1 MKMARFWTDGVLLM
15 NVLLALALVLAVAFY
30 LRFAIAM
37 HKELKRLRSPRI
49 LYDRNAAGVLAS
61 IGVHRIP
68 LVTQIRFEPKKRVA
82 H

>member
-1 MKMARFWTDGVLLM
+1 M
-15 NVLLALALVLAVAFY
+15 NVLLALALVLVVAFY

-37 HKELKRLRSPRI
+37 HRELKKLRSPRI
-49 LYDRNAAGVLAS
+49 LYDRNAARVLAS

-68 LVTQIRFEPKKRVA
+68 LVMQIHFEPRKRVA